1 MVWKQILKDL
11 RKEWTWAFFYT
22 VVATMIAMAIL
33 YLSVSFSSVQRQSA
47 AIRSFIRQNVVMF
60 QMKTV
65 QMEPNPEGA
74 APANRQQKNPD
85 AVLDYL
91 QHSLSADGKA
101 GSFVFVG
108 NDGYVDKK
116 YTQILIL
123 FGQYSTLAGLH
134 YDGDMALFVPEAHR
148 EDAGGSVTIS
158 GREIETVAN
167 AGVHFDL
174 FHPLHYIEPD
184 NPLLSDTLI
193 LCTRDFQAVNK
204 MFPWWGLRGEVF
216 GRMVLV
222 DPSDAEIEQ
231 LQKLFYEQKG
241 ILYTGISTED
251 FTQITTSASI
261 RAHRLYILF
270 YLLSG
275 ALLVILLICNIIRII
290 ADKLKS
296 TVKHLS
302 GGERQRVAIIRSMV
316 NDQKIILADEPTGSL
331 DKDNSAIVI
340 HCLREL
346 AHELQRAVVIV
357 THDPDVARQCD
368 RTFLLADGSLTP
380 CAL

>member
-1 MVWKQILKDL
+1 
-11 RKEWTWAFFYT
+11 
-22 VVATMIAMAIL
+22 
-33 YLSVSFSSVQRQSA
+33 
-47 AIRSFIRQNVVMF
+47 
-60 QMKTV
+60 
-65 QMEPNPEGA
+65 
-74 APANRQQKNPD
+74 
-85 AVLDYL
+85 
-91 QHSLSADGKA
+91 
-101 GSFVFVG
+101 
-108 NDGYVDKK
+108 
-116 YTQILIL
+116 
-123 FGQYSTLAGLH
+123 
-134 YDGDMALFVPEAHR
+134 MALFVPEAHR

-167 AGVHFDL
+167 AGVQFDL

-193 LCTRDFQAVNK
+193 LCTRDFRAVNK
-204 MFPWWGLRGEVF
+204 MFPWWGLSGEVF

-290 ADKLKS
+290 ETHVAEY
-296 TVKHLS
+296 TVHHLYGAPIRTIRRRV
-302 GGERQRVAIIRSMV
+302 GGFVLVLHILPIIGIVFVMFRNEMALWYV
-316 NDQKIILADEPTGSL
+316 LPLCMAFVTGLCRFAAVYAGKRIGTMNSL
-331 DKDNSAIVI
+331 QN
-340 HCLREL
+340 LR
-346 AHELQRAVVIV
+346 R
-357 THDPDVARQCD
+357 DY
-368 RTFLLADGSLTP
+368 
-380 CAL
+380 

>member
-11 RKEWTWAFFYT
+11 RKEWAWAFFYT

-74 APANRQQKNPD
+74 ASPNKQQQKPD

-91 QHSLSADGKA
+91 QHNLSADGKA

-148 EDAGGSVTIS
+148 EDAGGSITIS
-158 GREIETVAN
+158 GREIEAVTN

-174 FHPLHYIEPD
+174 FHPLHYMESGD
-184 NPLLSDTLI
+184 PLLSDTLI
-193 LCTRDFQAVNK
+193 LCTRDFQTVNK
-204 MFPWWGLRGEVF
+204 MFPWWGLSGEVF

-231 LQKLFYEQKG
+231 LQKLFYEQTG

-290 ADKLKS
+290 ETHVAEY
-296 TVKHLS
+296 TVHHLYGAPIRTIRRRV
-302 GGERQRVAIIRSMV
+302 GGFVLVLHILPIIGIVFVMFRNEMALWYVLPLCMAFVAGLCRFAAVYAGKRIGTM
-316 NDQKIILADEPTGSL
+316 NSL
-331 DKDNSAIVI
+331 QN
-340 HCLREL
+340 LR
-346 AHELQRAVVIV
+346 R
-357 THDPDVARQCD
+357 DY
-368 RTFLLADGSLTP
+368 
-380 CAL
+380 

>member
-47 AIRSFIRQNVVMF
+47 AIRSFVRRNVVMF
-60 QMKTV
+60 QMKNV

-74 APANRQQKNPD
+74 ASANRQQKNPD

-167 AGVHFDL
+167 AGVQFDL

-290 ADKLKS
+290 ETHVAEY
-296 TVKHLS
+296 TVHHLYGAPIRTIRRRV
-302 GGERQRVAIIRSMV
+302 GGFVLLHILPIIGIVFVMFRNEMALWYV
-316 NDQKIILADEPTGSL
+316 LPLCMAFVTGLCRFAAVYAGKRIGTMNSL
-331 DKDNSAIVI
+331 QN
-340 HCLREL
+340 LR
-346 AHELQRAVVIV
+346 R
-357 THDPDVARQCD
+357 DY
-368 RTFLLADGSLTP
+368 
-380 CAL
+380 

>member
-11 RKEWTWAFFYT
+11 RKEWAWAFFYT

-33 YLSVSFSSVQRQSA
+33 YLSVSFSSVQRQAA
-47 AIRSFIRQNVVMF
+47 AIRSFVRRNVVMF

-74 APANRQQKNPD
+74 ASANRQQKNPD

-158 GREIETVAN
+158 DREIETVAN
-167 AGVHFDL
+167 AGVQFDL

-193 LCTRDFQAVNK
+193 LCTRDFQTVNK
-204 MFPWWGLRGEVF
+204 MFPWWSPWQIHPDSSCQAGRSPHRGFYADNHLCFDPRTQTVYS
-216 GRMVLV
+216 VLSFV
-222 DPSDAEIEQ
+222 WRSAGHSSD
-231 LQKLFYEQKG
+231 LQYH
-241 ILYTGISTED
+241 S
-251 FTQITTSASI
+251 
-261 RAHRLYILF
+261 H
-270 YLLSG
+270 
-275 ALLVILLICNIIRII
+275 
-290 ADKLKS
+290 
-296 TVKHLS
+296 H
-302 GGERQRVAIIRSMV
+302 
-316 NDQKIILADEPTGSL
+316 
-331 DKDNSAIVI
+331 
-340 HCLREL
+340 
-346 AHELQRAVVIV
+346 
-357 THDPDVARQCD
+357 
-368 RTFLLADGSLTP
+368 
-380 CAL
+380 

>member
-47 AIRSFIRQNVVMF
+47 AIRSFVRRNVVMF

-74 APANRQQKNPD
+74 ASANRQQKKPD

-167 AGVHFDL
+167 AGVQFDL

-204 MFPWWGLRGEVF
+204 MFPWWGLSGEVF

-290 ADKLKS
+290 ETHVAEY
-296 TVKHLS
+296 TVHHLYGAPIRTIRRRV
-302 GGERQRVAIIRSMV
+302 GGFVLVLHILPIIGIVFVMLRNEMALWYV
-316 NDQKIILADEPTGSL
+316 LPLRMAFVTGLCRFAAVYAGKRIGTMNSL
-331 DKDNSAIVI
+331 QN
-340 HCLREL
+340 LR
-346 AHELQRAVVIV
+346 R
-357 THDPDVARQCD
+357 DY
-368 RTFLLADGSLTP
+368 
-380 CAL
+380 

>member
-11 RKEWTWAFFYT
+11 RKEWAWAFFYT

-60 QMKTV
+60 QMKNV

-134 YDGDMALFVPEAHR
+134 YDGTWRSLFP
-148 EDAGGSVTIS
+148 
-158 GREIETVAN
+158 
-167 AGVHFDL
+167 
-174 FHPLHYIEPD
+174 
-184 NPLLSDTLI
+184 
-193 LCTRDFQAVNK
+193 
-204 MFPWWGLRGEVF
+204 
-216 GRMVLV
+216 
-222 DPSDAEIEQ
+222 
-231 LQKLFYEQKG
+231 KL
-241 ILYTGISTED
+241 
-251 FTQITTSASI
+251 
-261 RAHRLYILF
+261 
-270 YLLSG
+270 
-275 ALLVILLICNIIRII
+275 
-290 ADKLKS
+290 
-296 TVKHLS
+296 TVKM
-302 GGERQRVAIIRSMV
+302 QAAV
-316 NDQKIILADEPTGSL
+316 
-331 DKDNSAIVI
+331 
-340 HCLREL
+340 LRY
-346 AHELQRAVVIV
+346 RA
-357 THDPDVARQCD
+357 
-368 RTFLLADGSLTP
+368 GK
-380 CAL
+380 

>member
-11 RKEWTWAFFYT
+11 RKEWAWAFFYT
-22 VVATMIAMAIL
+22 VVATMIAMAFL

-74 APANRQQKNPD
+74 ASANRQQKNPD

-167 AGVHFDL
+167 AGVQFDL

-204 MFPWWGLRGEVF
+204 MFPWWGSGEVF

-290 ADKLKS
+290 ETHVAEY
-296 TVKHLS
+296 TVHHLYGAPIRTIRRRV
-302 GGERQRVAIIRSMV
+302 GGFVLVLHILPIIGIVFVMFRNEMALWYV
-316 NDQKIILADEPTGSL
+316 LPLCMAFVTGLCRFAAVYAGKRIGTMNSL
-331 DKDNSAIVI
+331 QN
-340 HCLREL
+340 LR
-346 AHELQRAVVIV
+346 R
-357 THDPDVARQCD
+357 DY
-368 RTFLLADGSLTP
+368 
-380 CAL
+380 

>member
-1 MVWKQILKDL
+1 MTGIWRSLFPKL
-11 RKEWTWAFFYT
+11 T
-22 VVATMIAMAIL
+22 VKMQA
-33 YLSVSFSSVQRQSA
+33 
-47 AIRSFIRQNVVMF
+47 
-60 QMKTV
+60 
-65 QMEPNPEGA
+65 
-74 APANRQQKNPD
+74 
-85 AVLDYL
+85 AVLRY
-91 QHSLSADGKA
+91 
-101 GSFVFVG
+101 
-108 NDGYVDKK
+108 
-116 YTQILIL
+116 
-123 FGQYSTLAGLH
+123 
-134 YDGDMALFVPEAHR
+134 R
-148 EDAGGSVTIS
+148 

-167 AGVHFDL
+167 AGAQFDL

-204 MFPWWGLRGEVF
+204 MFPWWGLSGEVF

-290 ADKLKS
+290 ETHVAS
-296 TVKHLS
+296 TRCTTFTVLHPYHS
-302 GGERQRVAIIRSMV
+302 RRVGGFVLLLHILPIIGIVFVMFRNEMALWYALPLCMAFV
-316 NDQKIILADEPTGSL
+316 TGLCRFAAVYAGKRIGTMNSL
-331 DKDNSAIVI
+331 QN
-340 HCLREL
+340 LR
-346 AHELQRAVVIV
+346 R
-357 THDPDVARQCD
+357 DY
-368 RTFLLADGSLTP
+368 
-380 CAL
+380 

>member
-47 AIRSFIRQNVVMF
+47 AIRSFVRRNVVMF
-60 QMKTV
+60 QMKNV
-65 QMEPNPEGA
+65 QMEPNPEGVA
-74 APANRQQKNPD
+74 SANRQQKNPD

-167 AGVHFDL
+167 AGVQFDL

-204 MFPWWGLRGEVF
+204 MFPWWGLSGEVF

-290 ADKLKS
+290 ETHVAEY
-296 TVKHLS
+296 TVHHLYGAPIRTIRRRV
-302 GGERQRVAIIRSMV
+302 GGFVLLLLHILPIIGIVFVMFRNEMALWYV
-316 NDQKIILADEPTGSL
+316 LPLCMAFVTGLCRFAAVYAGKRIGTMNSL
-331 DKDNSAIVI
+331 QN
-340 HCLREL
+340 LR
-346 AHELQRAVVIV
+346 R
-357 THDPDVARQCD
+357 DY
-368 RTFLLADGSLTP
+368 
-380 CAL
+380 

>member
-33 YLSVSFSSVQRQSA
+33 YLSVSFSSVQRQAA
-47 AIRSFIRQNVVMF
+47 AIRSFVRRNVVMF

-74 APANRQQKNPD
+74 ASANRQQKNPD

-148 EDAGGSVTIS
+148 KDAGGSVTIS
-158 GREIETVAN
+158 GREIEAVAN
-167 AGVHFDL
+167 AGVQFDL

-275 ALLVILLICNIIRII
+275 ALLVILLICNICNIIRII
-290 ADKLKS
+290 ETHVAEY
-296 TVKHLS
+296 TVHHLYGAPIRTIRRRV
-302 GGERQRVAIIRSMV
+302 GGFVLLLHILPIIGIVFVMFRNEMALWYV
-316 NDQKIILADEPTGSL
+316 LPLCMAFVTGLCRFAAVYAGKRIGTMNSL
-331 DKDNSAIVI
+331 QN
-340 HCLREL
+340 LR
-346 AHELQRAVVIV
+346 R
-357 THDPDVARQCD
+357 DY
-368 RTFLLADGSLTP
+368 
-380 CAL
+380 

>member
-47 AIRSFIRQNVVMF
+47 AIRSFVRRNVVMF
-60 QMKTV
+60 QMKNV

-74 APANRQQKNPD
+74 ASANRQQKNPD

-123 FGQYSTLAGLH
+123 FGQYSNLAGLH

-167 AGVHFDL
+167 AGVQFDL

-204 MFPWWGLRGEVF
+204 MFPWWGLSGEVF

-241 ILYTGISTED
+241 ILYTGISTEN

-290 ADKLKS
+290 ETHVAEY
-296 TVKHLS
+296 TVHHLYGAPIRTIRRRV
-302 GGERQRVAIIRSMV
+302 GGFVLVLHILPIIGIVFVMFRNEMALWYV
-316 NDQKIILADEPTGSL
+316 LPLCMAFVTGLRRFAAVYAGKRIGTMNSL
-331 DKDNSAIVI
+331 QN
-340 HCLREL
+340 LR
-346 AHELQRAVVIV
+346 R
-357 THDPDVARQCD
+357 DY
-368 RTFLLADGSLTP
+368 
-380 CAL
+380 

>member
-1 MVWKQILKDL
+1 MGLLLHRCGDDD
-11 RKEWTWAFFYT
+11 RHGD
-22 VVATMIAMAIL
+22 
-33 YLSVSFSSVQRQSA
+33 SVSFGELFLGAEAVSGH
-47 AIRSFIRQNVVMF
+47 SFLCSPECGHVSDE
-60 QMKTV
+60 TV

-74 APANRQQKNPD
+74 ASANRQQKNPD

-167 AGVHFDL
+167 AGVQFDL

-204 MFPWWGLRGEVF
+204 MFPWWGLSGEVF

-290 ADKLKS
+290 ETHVAEY
-296 TVKHLS
+296 TVHHLYGAYHS
-302 GGERQRVAIIRSMV
+302 EAGGR
-316 NDQKIILADEPTGSL
+316 
-331 DKDNSAIVI
+331 
-340 HCLREL
+340 LR
-346 AHELQRAVVIV
+346 AGAAYPSNHRDRICHVPKRNGAVVCFAAVHGICYRLV
-357 THDPDVARQCD
+357 PVCGRVRRKTNRDNE
-368 RTFLLADGSLTP
+368 
-380 CAL
+380 

>member
-47 AIRSFIRQNVVMF
+47 AIRSFVRRNVVMF
-60 QMKTV
+60 QMKNV
-65 QMEPNPEGA
+65 QMEPNPEGVA
-74 APANRQQKNPD
+74 SANRQQKNPD

-167 AGVHFDL
+167 AGVQFDL

-204 MFPWWGLRGEVF
+204 MFPWWGLSGEVF

-290 ADKLKS
+290 ETHVAEY
-296 TVKHLS
+296 TVHHLYGAPIRTIRRRV
-302 GGERQRVAIIRSMV
+302 GGFVLLLLHILPIIGIVFVMLRNEMALWYV
-316 NDQKIILADEPTGSL
+316 LPLCMAFVTGLCRFAAVYAGKRIGTMNSL
-331 DKDNSAIVI
+331 QN
-340 HCLREL
+340 LR
-346 AHELQRAVVIV
+346 R
-357 THDPDVARQCD
+357 DY
-368 RTFLLADGSLTP
+368 
-380 CAL
+380 

>member
-47 AIRSFIRQNVVMF
+47 AIRSFVRRNVVMF
-60 QMKTV
+60 QMKNV

-74 APANRQQKNPD
+74 ASANRQQKNPD

-167 AGVHFDL
+167 AGVQFDL

-290 ADKLKS
+290 ETHVAEY
-296 TVKHLS
+296 TVHHLYGAPIRTIRRRV
-302 GGERQRVAIIRSMV
+302 GGFVLLLLHILPIIGIVFVMFRNEMALWYV
-316 NDQKIILADEPTGSL
+316 LPLCMAFVTGLCRFAAVYAGKRIGTMNSL
-331 DKDNSAIVI
+331 QN
-340 HCLREL
+340 LR
-346 AHELQRAVVIV
+346 R
-357 THDPDVARQCD
+357 DY
-368 RTFLLADGSLTP
+368 
-380 CAL
+380 

>member
-74 APANRQQKNPD
+74 ASANRQQKNPD

-123 FGQYSTLAGLH
+123 FGQYSNLAGLH
-134 YDGDMALFVPEAHR
+134 YDGDMAFFVPEAHR
-148 EDAGGSVTIS
+148 EDAGRSITIS
-158 GREIETVAN
+158 GREIEAVAN

-174 FHPLHYIEPD
+174 FHPLYYIESG

-193 LCTRDFQAVNK
+193 LCTRDFQTVNK
-204 MFPWWGLRGEVF
+204 MFPWWGLSGEVF

-241 ILYTGISTED
+241 ILYTGISTEA

-290 ADKLKS
+290 ETHVAEY
-296 TVKHLS
+296 TVLQSVPFGGGWAASCCCCISFQSSGSYLSCSETKWHCGMFCRCAWHLLPACAGLRPCTPENES
-302 GGERQRVAIIRSMV
+302 GQ
-316 NDQKIILADEPTGSL
+316 
-331 DKDNSAIVI
+331 
-340 HCLREL
+340 
-346 AHELQRAVVIV
+346 
-357 THDPDVARQCD
+357 
-368 RTFLLADGSLTP
+368 
-380 CAL
+380 

>member
-47 AIRSFIRQNVVMF
+47 AIRSFVRRNVVMF
-60 QMKTV
+60 QMKNV
-65 QMEPNPEGA
+65 QMEPNPEGVA
-74 APANRQQKNPD
+74 SANRQQKNPD

-167 AGVHFDL
+167 AGVQFDL

-204 MFPWWGLRGEVF
+204 MFPWWGLSGEVF

-241 ILYTGISTED
+241 ILYPSD
-251 FTQITTSASI
+251 
-261 RAHRLYILF
+261 RADPA
-270 YLLSG
+270 G
-275 ALLVILLICNIIRII
+275 A
-290 ADKLKS
+290 
-296 TVKHLS
+296 
-302 GGERQRVAIIRSMV
+302 
-316 NDQKIILADEPTGSL
+316 
-331 DKDNSAIVI
+331 
-340 HCLREL
+340 
-346 AHELQRAVVIV
+346 
-357 THDPDVARQCD
+357 
-368 RTFLLADGSLTP
+368 
-380 CAL
+380 

>member
-11 RKEWTWAFFYT
+11 RKEWAWAFFYT

-33 YLSVSFSSVQRQSA
+33 YLSVSFSSVQRQAA
-47 AIRSFIRQNVVMF
+47 AIRSFVRRNVVMF
-60 QMKTV
+60 QMKNV

-74 APANRQQKNPD
+74 ASANRQQKNPD

-167 AGVHFDL
+167 VQF
-174 FHPLHYIEPD
+174 
-184 NPLLSDTLI
+184 
-193 LCTRDFQAVNK
+193 R
-204 MFPWWGLRGEVF
+204 
-216 GRMVLV
+216 
-222 DPSDAEIEQ
+222 
-231 LQKLFYEQKG
+231 
-241 ILYTGISTED
+241 
-251 FTQITTSASI
+251 
-261 RAHRLYILF
+261 
-270 YLLSG
+270 
-275 ALLVILLICNIIRII
+275 
-290 ADKLKS
+290 
-296 TVKHLS
+296 
-302 GGERQRVAIIRSMV
+302 
-316 NDQKIILADEPTGSL
+316 
-331 DKDNSAIVI
+331 
-340 HCLREL
+340 
-346 AHELQRAVVIV
+346 
-357 THDPDVARQCD
+357 
-368 RTFLLADGSLTP
+368 
-380 CAL
+380 